1 MAHKKSVHRQLFHDI
16 HTARSVKCESIYG
29 DSSYVNLL
37 ISSNVLKKNIQEST
51 NLKTEWRDRE
61 REQIIIDLIL

>member
-16 HTARSVKCESIYG
+16 HTARSVKSESIYG

-37 ISSNVLKKNIQEST
+37 ISQKRTFRKAL
-51 NLKTEWRDRE
+51 TEKQNEEKEKDNK
-61 REQIIIDLIL
+61 L